1 MKDME
6 IEIID
11 DTVDTNAV
19 EIKSDN
25 EQSDSLNVSENNIEK
40 TQVIATKID
49 KKKLKEEKKKLKEE
63 KKRLAKEKKLNKK
76 NKTLPNNEEE
86 KITSNVYENTPVNI
100 VETAITRGASGSQVI
115 GNIEGDNILP
125 TNNEL
130 PPQIDVSVKPKI
142 DNRTKTKKIKVIS
155 KKEKILSII
164 ISVFV
169 VLVLGGTG
177 FIIYYFGYAT
187 NPSIYEAKTIYLELG
202 DNLQSSVS
210 YYITSSKPVDDM
222 EYSLDLSNVAKDI
235 IGSYQYSIKHKNVI
249 KYGQIIVHDTT
260 APKIIMKDEDSL
272 VFQKDS
278 SITKDDIV
286 LNCEDVTNCSY
297 KLENDISSEFPGE
310 KDVVIIAKDDAG
322 NEAKETV
329 KIKIVDIQKT
339 LVCSSKEIPD
349 EANTYATSFINTLS
363 FDSNDYLVQKSGLKQ
378 YRYNDYAAYFAKMN
392 ELQSDSKYIFNRM
405 NFTYSEVT
413 NVDLNN
419 LTNLN
424 DIVSYYNEQGYDCK

>member
-1 MKDME
+1 MKDNE

-11 DTVDTNAV
+11 DTT
-19 EIKSDN
+19 EINTINNNSDN
-25 EQSDSLNVSENNIEK
+25 KQSDNLNVPENNIEK
-40 TQVIATKID
+40 TQVISTKVD
-49 KKKLKEEKKKLKEE
+49 KKKIKEEKKRLKEE
-63 KKRLAKEKKLNKK
+63 KKRLAKEKKANK
-76 NKTLPNNEEE
+76 NNQNVNVNEE
-86 KITSNVYENTPVNI
+86 KITSNVYESTPVNI

-115 GNIEGDNILP
+115 GNVEGDNILP
-125 TNNEL
+125 TNNPL
-130 PPQIDVSVKPKI
+130 PQQIDVTVKPKI
-142 DNRTKTKKIKVIS
+142 DNKTKTKKVRVIS
-155 KKEKILSII
+155 KKEKIMSII

-169 VLVLGGTG
+169 IIVLGGAG
-177 FIIYYFGYAT
+177 FIAYYFGYAT
-187 NPSIYEAKTIYLELG
+187 NPNIYEAKTIYLELG

-222 EYSLDLSNVAKDI
+222 EYTLDLSNVAKDI

-249 KYGQIIVHDTT
+249 KYGQVIVRDTT
-260 APKIIMKDEDSL
+260 APKLIIKDSDSL

-286 LNCEDVTNCSY
+286 LACEDITNCTY
-297 KLENDISSEFPGE
+297 KLEYDISSEVPGD

-322 NEAKETV
+322 NEVKETV
-329 KIKIVDIQKT
+329 MIKIVDIQKT
-339 LVCSSKEIPD
+339 LICTSKEIPD
-349 EANTYATSFINTLS
+349 ETNAYATSFVNTLS

-392 ELQSDSKYIFNRM
+392 ELQNDSKYVFNRM

-413 NVDLNN
+413 TVDLNN

-424 DIVSYYNEQGYDCK
+424 DIVSFYNEQGYECK